1 MRFPLT
7 HSVFHVPKSLN
18 AHVRNVRLAR
28 RTAHRTPLRLA
39 LVLALASSAAPIAAS
54 PAHAVVG
61 GSSALGNTAVVRL
74 VNGSSVCSGALWT
87 SRIVV
92 TAAHCVVDSSGSV
105 TSAPISV
112 YAPGVNILQSPQT
125 VTQSSVITV
134 DGWQKRGD
142 FSQADDIA
150 FVILASELAGAS
162 ISRLATTDEISAW
175 RREGRI
181 VTFLGYGRTSPSGSS
196 SAVPNLISQPLSAL
210 PTWPGGFTATQTAT
224 TGICS
229 GDSGGPVIT
238 QVANQVVLIGVNSAA
253 SGPCSPSTQ
262 PSMTG
267 FTPAAYPDLVRR
279 ALELTNVTALP
290 TITTG
295 SALGI
300 TTTSAYLNA
309 TAVGNNLLTTTSFT
323 YGVQPDLSG
332 ASITVDAAQVTG
344 ATATSIEVAIANLMP
359 GTKYY
364 FRANATNLAGTVSG
378 AIAQFTTLGGIPT
391 VLSGTASSVGSDSAV
406 LSGTVNA
413 NTVASQAFFQYSRAA
428 DFSTLDG
435 TITAGDVVG
444 SETATLTAN
453 LSRLEPGATYYWR
466 IAATNAAGTTVGDTR
481 TFTTPV
487 FKARSSRTTTALI
500 NALLIDRSGIT
511 KTVVVPAARSRLQ
524 CAVNSTTKRL
534 TFTRSGTCRVKITIT
549 RAGVTTSGNYNLA
562 IR

>member
-1 MRFPLT
+1 
-7 HSVFHVPKSLN
+7 
-18 AHVRNVRLAR
+18 
-28 RTAHRTPLRLA
+28 
-39 LVLALASSAAPIAAS
+39 
-54 PAHAVVG
+54 
-61 GSSALGNTAVVRL
+61 
-74 VNGSSVCSGALWT
+74 
-87 SRIVV
+87 
-92 TAAHCVVDSSGSV
+92 
-105 TSAPISV
+105 
-112 YAPGVNILQSPQT
+112 
-125 VTQSSVITV
+125 
-134 DGWQKRGD
+134 
-142 FSQADDIA
+142 
-150 FVILASELAGAS
+150 
-162 ISRLATTDEISAW
+162 
-175 RREGRI
+175 
-181 VTFLGYGRTSPSGSS
+181 
-196 SAVPNLISQPLSAL
+196 
-210 PTWPGGFTATQTAT
+210 
-224 TGICS
+224 
-229 GDSGGPVIT
+229 
-238 QVANQVVLIGVNSAA
+238 
-253 SGPCSPSTQ
+253 
-262 PSMTG
+262 
-267 FTPAAYPDLVRR
+267 
-279 ALELTNVTALP
+279 
-290 TITTG
+290 
-295 SALGI
+295 
-300 TTTSAYLNA
+300 
-309 TAVGNNLLTTTSFT
+309 
-323 YGVQPDLSG
+323 
-332 ASITVDAAQVTG
+332 
-344 ATATSIEVAIANLMP
+344 MP

-511 KTVVVPAARSRLQ
+511 KTVVVPSAKSRLQ